1 MATTELQHTS
11 LKLIT
16 EQGPARTRLE
26 RTLREA
32 QALSK
37 ALGELSMALT
47 GGKYQEPA
55 SSRSA
60 GLRSPDGLLPQMDA
74 TARDIE
80 TEIAN
85 MRQLIDHIRR
95 LI

>member
-1 MATTELQHTS
+1 MAIEAHHS
-11 LKLIT
+11 SPNLKLIT

-32 QALSK
+32 QGVAK
-37 ALGELSMALT
+37 ALGELSLALT
-47 GGKYQEPA
+47 GGKFQEPHKGA
-55 SSRSA
+55 TTRA
-60 GLRSPDGLLPQMDA
+60 PDGLLPQIDA

-80 TEIAN
+80 TELAG
-85 MRQLIDHIRR
+85 MRELIDRIRR

>member
-1 MATTELQHTS
+1 MAIEGQHS
-11 LKLIT
+11 GHHLKLIT

-32 QALSK
+32 QSLSK
-37 ALGELSMALT
+37 ALGELSLALT
-47 GGKYQEPA
+47 GDKYQEAPTQRA
-55 SSRSA
+55 VR
-60 GLRSPDGLLPQMDA
+60 GPDGLIPQIDA